1 MTQAQWTA
9 VEDYFAGALIGS
21 DPALEAALA
30 RQQESGLPP
39 IHVSASLGKALML
52 LALTAGAR
60 RILEVGT
67 LGGYSTIWLARA
79 LPEGGRII
87 TLELDAHHAAVARAN
102 LEHAGVADRVDVRV
116 GPALD
121 SLRALQE
128 SGEGPFDLVF
138 IYASIEYYAVDFRAA
153 LALSRPGTVILV
165 DNVVRHGEV
174 VNPDGDSRV
183 QGVRALVE
191 MLKDE
196 PSVQATALQTVN
208 DKGYDGFIMAVVR
221 PAG

>member
-1 MTQAQWTA
+1 MTQEQWTA

-52 LALTAGAR
+52 LAMTAGAR

-67 LGGYSTIWLARA
+67 LGAYSTIWLARA

-87 TLELDAHHAAVARAN
+87 TLELDAHHATVARAN

-116 GPALD
+116 GPALE

-128 SGEGPFDLVF
+128 SDEAPFDLVF
-138 IYASIEYYAVDFRAA
+138 IDADKENNAAYFRAA
-153 LALSRPGTVILV
+153 LAMSRPGTVILV

>member
-1 MTQAQWTA
+1 MTQEQWTA

-30 RQQESGLPP
+30 RQQEAGLPP

-52 LALTAGAR
+52 LAMTAGAR

-67 LGGYSTIWLARA
+67 LGAYSTIWLARA

-87 TLELDAHHAAVARAN
+87 TLELDEHHAAVARGN
-102 LEHAGVADRVDVRV
+102 LERAGVADRVDVRV
-116 GPALD
+116 GPALH
-121 SLRALQE
+121 SLRALQA
-128 SGEGPFDLVF
+128 SGEAPFDLVF
-138 IYASIEYYAVDFRAA
+138 IDADKENNAAYFRAA

-183 QGVRALVE
+183 KGVRALVE

>member
-1 MTQAQWTA
+1 MTQEQWTA

-52 LALTAGAR
+52 LAMTAGAR

-67 LGGYSTIWLARA
+67 LGAYSTIWLARA

-87 TLELDAHHAAVARAN
+87 TLELDAHHATVARAN

-128 SGEGPFDLVF
+128 SGEAAFDLVF
-138 IYASIEYYAVDFRAA
+138 IDADKENNAAYFRAA
-153 LALSRPGTVILV
+153 LAMSRPGTVILV

>member
-1 MTQAQWTA
+1 MTQEQWTA
-9 VEDYFAGALIGS
+9 VEGYFAGALIGS

-30 RQQESGLPP
+30 RQQEAGLPP

-52 LALTAGAR
+52 LAMTVSAR

-67 LGGYSTIWLARA
+67 LGAYSTIWLARA
-79 LPEGGRII
+79 LPQDGRII

-128 SGEGPFDLVF
+128 SGEAPFDLVF
-138 IYASIEYYAVDFRAA
+138 IDADKENNAA
-153 LALSRPGTVILV
+153 YFQAAMALSRPGTVILV
-165 DNVVRHGEV
+165 DNVVRQGEV